1 MVSSFAF
8 KRECER
14 ERERERERKSRIAK
28 ENKRGDTNTIKS
40 CEQSQNENNNEITK
54 VKTKH

>member
-1 MVSSFAF
+1 MLSKENV
-8 KRECER
+8 KER